1 MDDRWDSR
9 NTTLNGLKPL
19 AQRVSYPIQ
28 PHARLH
34 FRSACSP
41 PTQFVSARTSTSH
54 TSPPSRSSE
63 VRLTRR
69 RAIRTHTA
77 NIMENR
83 NRTSCMY
90 LCPRLFA
97 QGNCP
102 HSAHLTQPAVA
113 SRRCP
118 PSWPPHER
126 PWPELRVADTR
137 RWRPQSAQAARCMH
151 AKRTAARHAQPPTWS
166 QNPPRRPTHTHAQ
179 GRALVVD
186 HCCS

>member
-19 AQRVSYPIQ
+19 AQRVSYPFSHMPDSIFAQ
-28 PHARLH
+28 PAPHRHSSSQRERARRTH
-34 FRSACSP
+34 PHHHGARRYASRAAGRSERIPQTLWRIGTAPLACTSARACSHKG
-41 PTQFVSARTSTSH
+41 TVH
-54 TSPPSRSSE
+54 
-63 VRLTRR
+63 
-69 RAIRTHTA
+69 
-77 NIMENR
+77 
-83 NRTSCMY
+83 
-90 LCPRLFA
+90 
-97 QGNCP
+97 
-102 HSAHLTQPAVA
+102 TQPAVA

-137 RWRPQSAQAARCMH
+137 HWRPQSAQAARCMH
-151 AKRTAARHAQPPTWS
+151 AERTAARHAQPPTWS
-166 QNPPRRPTHTHAQ
+166 QNPPGRPTHTHAQ